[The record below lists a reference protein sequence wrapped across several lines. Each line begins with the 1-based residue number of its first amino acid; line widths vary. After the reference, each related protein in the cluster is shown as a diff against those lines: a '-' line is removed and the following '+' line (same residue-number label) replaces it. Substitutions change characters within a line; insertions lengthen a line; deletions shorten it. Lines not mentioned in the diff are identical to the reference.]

1 MTNPVFPLLDGLANT
16 GQIFLDNAVQKNWS
30 EIEDLEK
37 EQGSLEAHARQ
48 QRAGTALTT
57 TTNTSAFTDAVIRT
71 QPVSLPDIDATPSLF
86 EKMAENVFD
95 PASLG
100 DAEDGERIDVARDNH
115 PVSAARISTPGHAA
129 QAAGAA
135 QAGAAS
141 IVSAEEWKAINETAP
156 SSTTI
161 TTDGSGRMIETAAI
175 GIENSLASSGSFVA
189 AQKLHAAVRALSP
202 EQVSILLDRAGGA
215 ITAVFEQTVKGE
227 DGGGRTEKRQREV
240 RTALSL
246 AHVAAAIDKDPRN
259 PSSMR
264 LVQDL
269 CAIVLASVAPNDNT
283 TFSGLAQAIG
293 VGAGARL
300 ALAVA
305 THLAHHD
312 EDPSRAPALMTLV
325 LAGFVRLGERVDEAY
340 AEVLKQT
347 GPLCLEWF
355 KWRGEGEEIAVRA
368 LVNALK
374 GQPAYLERLAPQ
386 LERLEQTGLEA
397 FRAVRDLAVYT
408 SDRNFRA
415 VHERF
420 LANPSVFAA
429 IAGSRTALKDIRHL
443 SRLMTGEQGG
453 PVLDAVRL
461 TLTQIGFDAPRA
473 AFLADLGQLGGQAL
487 MLGANWTELD
497 DFEFMEMQGRSF
509 QRLLAFLN
517 GQYVLA
523 ETPETIG
530 FGDADMQV

>member
-1 MTNPVFPLLDGLANT
+1 MTNPLFPLLDGLANT

-37 EQGSLEAHARQ
+37 EQGSLEAHAKQ
-48 QRAGTALTT
+48 QRAGTALTST
-57 TTNTSAFTDAVIRT
+57 TGTSAFTDAVIRT
-71 QPVSLPDIDATPSLF
+71 QPVSHPDVDATPSLF
-86 EKMAENVFD
+86 EKMAENGFD
-95 PASLG
+95 PVSFG
-100 DAEDGERIDVARDNH
+100 DVEDGEQVDAARDNR
-115 PVSAARISTPGHAA
+115 PASAARSLTPGHAA
-129 QAAGAA
+129 PAATAA
-135 QAGAAS
+135 QTGAAS
-141 IVSAEEWKAINETAP
+141 GVPGGEWQTLGEAASSSA
-156 SSTTI
+156 TI
-161 TTDGSGRMIETAAI
+161 TADGSGRMIETAAT
-175 GIENSLASSGSFVA
+175 GIDHSLASSGSFVA
-189 AQKLHAAVRALSP
+189 AQKLHAAVRSLSP
-202 EQVSILLDRAGGA
+202 EQVSILLDKAGGA
-215 ITAVFEQTVKGE
+215 IAAMFERTVRGE
-227 DGGGRTEKRQREV
+227 DGGGRAEERQREV
-240 RTALSL
+240 RIALSL

-264 LVQDL
+264 LVQDI
-269 CAIVLASVAPNDNT
+269 CAIVLASAAPNDNT

-325 LAGFVRLGERVDEAY
+325 LAGFVRLGERVDDAY
-340 AEVLKQT
+340 AEVLKHT

-355 KWRGEGEEIAVRA
+355 KWRGEGQENALRA

-374 GQPAYLERLAPQ
+374 AQPAYLERLAPQ
-386 LERLEQTGLEA
+386 LERLEQAGLEA

-408 SDRNFRA
+408 SDRNFRE

-443 SRLMTGEQGG
+443 SLVTNGGQGG
-453 PVLDAVRL
+453 PVLEAVRL

-473 AFLADLGQLGGQAL
+473 AFLADLGQLGSDAL

-497 DFEFMEMQGRSF
+497 DFEFMEMQGRAF

-530 FGDADMQV
+530 FDDADMQV